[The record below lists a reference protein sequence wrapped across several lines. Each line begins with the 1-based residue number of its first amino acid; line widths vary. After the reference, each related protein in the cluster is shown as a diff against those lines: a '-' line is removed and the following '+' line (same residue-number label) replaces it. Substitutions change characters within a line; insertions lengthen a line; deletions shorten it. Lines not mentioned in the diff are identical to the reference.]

1 MLLMFRV
8 ITGENWNRVMNDCR
22 VQPPLCTNYETE
34 VEGYYLPND
43 CGSEY
48 GACLC
53 VPVKHSLSVTV
64 FHTHTHSHSLSLLM
78 SHHVAGA
85 IVFFVSFYAL
95 GTYTIMNLFVAIVI
109 DNLSFCYH
117 LEKSDI
123 SEELLKH
130 YRKAW
135 FKLSLKVC
143 AVRVV
148 PHSLPHAL
156 TLSVL
161 PHSLTLSVATSLS
174 HSHVMSVSHT
184 VCLSHCIH

>member
-1 MLLMFRV
+1 MRLKWKDTICPTTAAANMVRASV
-8 ITGENWNRVMNDCR
+8 
-22 VQPPLCTNYETE
+22 
-34 VEGYYLPND
+34 
-43 CGSEY
+43 
-48 GACLC
+48 CL
-53 VPVKHSLSVTV
+53 SNTLSVTV

-135 FKLSLKVC
+135 FKLSLKVVC
-143 AVRVV
+143 VMSLTRSIF
-148 PHSLPHAL
+148 HSLPH
-156 TLSVL
+156 TLSRWL
-161 PHSLTLSVATSLS
+161 PHSHTHTLCLSLTLSL
-174 HSHVMSVSHT
+174 
-184 VCLSHCIH
+184 CLSQTAFIECVWVS